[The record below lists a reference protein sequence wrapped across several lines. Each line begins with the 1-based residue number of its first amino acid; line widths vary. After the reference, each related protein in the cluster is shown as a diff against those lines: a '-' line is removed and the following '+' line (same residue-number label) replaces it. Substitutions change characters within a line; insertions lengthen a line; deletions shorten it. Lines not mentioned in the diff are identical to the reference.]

1 MIYKRFHELTEEER
15 NDVLQRLE
23 NGESVDGIKQNEET
37 GKLTIPF
44 IHPLCQCDKCNV
56 FNQLEQGL
64 QVSMSE
70 P

>member
-23 NGESVDGIKQNEET
+23 NGESVDGIKWNEET

-64 QVSMSE
+64 
-70 P
+70 